1 MKKKAQGVGSILRKS
16 EERERCSYMSWND
29 TFKSSDRPTHIIKKI
44 KDVDGSIIGYVEC
57 MDKSTVRVP
66 IKKLEAPLFFG
77 VGNEEYVANGMEE
90 DMLRAE
96 KASKEIRT
104 QIEDAIAKA
113 RGDIVSETDNS
124 IPVFLTKD
132 RENHLKNLRKKAN
145 MILVENAFIKRV
157 NNLSALM
164 TEEGFTP
171 EVYSEEKDKIEK
183 LMDKLSP
190 EFIKNNEEVIKHVKI
205 MFENT
210 DKSLKE
216 YKGE

>member
-16 EERERCSYMSWND
+16 EEKERYKYMSWKD
-29 TFKSSDRPTHIIKKI
+29 VYKSDDKPTHIIKKI
-44 KDVDGSIIGYVEC
+44 KNVDGSIVGYVEC
-57 MDKSTVRVP
+57 MDKSIVRVP

-77 VGNEEYVANGMEE
+77 VGNEDYVANGMEE

-96 KASKEIRT
+96 KASKEIRE
-104 QIEDAIAKA
+104 QIEDAISKA
-113 RGDIVSETDNS
+113 RGEAVSETDDNT
-124 IPVFLTKD
+124 PVFIDKN
-132 RENHLKNLRKKAN
+132 RENHLKNLRKKTN

-164 TEEGFTP
+164 TSEGFTP
-171 EVYSEEKDKIEK
+171 EVYSEEKDKIVK
-183 LMDKLSP
+183 LMERLSP
-190 EFIKNNEEVIKHVKI
+190 EFVKNNEEVIKQVKI

-216 YKGE
+216 DKG

>member
-1 MKKKAQGVGSILRKS
+1 MKKKAQGVGSILRKR
-16 EERERCSYMSWND
+16 EEKEECNLLWKNNLKLGEPTHKIRKIKIEND
-29 TFKSSDRPTHIIKKI
+29 T
-44 KDVDGSIIGYVEC
+44 VMGYIEVA
-57 MDKSTVRVP
+57 DKSTVRIP

-77 VGNEEYVANGMEE
+77 YGNEDYVANGMEE

-113 RGDIVSETDNS
+113 RGDIASETDNTMS
-124 IPVFLTKD
+124 VFLDKN

-164 TEEGFTP
+164 SREGFTP
-171 EVYSEEKDKIEK
+171 EVYLEEKDKIVK
-183 LMDKLSP
+183 LIDKLSP
-190 EFIKNNEEVIKHVKI
+190 EFIKNNEEVIKQVKT

>member
-1 MKKKAQGVGSILRKS
+1 MKKKVQGVGSILRKR
-16 EERERCSYMSWND
+16 EEKEECNLLWKNNL
-29 TFKSSDRPTHIIKKI
+29 KLGEPTHKIRKI
-44 KDVDGSIIGYVEC
+44 KIENDIVTGYIEVT
-57 MDKSTVRVP
+57 DKSTVRIP

-113 RGDIVSETDNS
+113 RGDIASETDNS
-124 IPVFLTKD
+124 IPVFLNKD

-164 TEEGFTP
+164 SNKGFTP
-171 EVYSEEKDKIEK
+171 EVYLEEKDKIEK
-183 LMDKLSP
+183 LMDRLSP
-190 EFIKNNEEVIKHVKI
+190 EFVKNNEEVIKQVKT

-216 YKGE
+216 YRGE